1 MRAQAQSGSS
11 AITVWIER
19 ADGTILRGRA
29 QTVSA
34 RGARVLLPGRCALL
48 PDEPVVLR
56 VCFSPERPTV
66 AASAQVRWARQLGE
80 VDCGLDWDLGT
91 VEFSDGGPDH
101 PGAFQRP
108 AYR

>member
-1 MRAQAQSGSS
+1 MQVQAASGTSS
-11 AITVWIER
+11 ITVWIER

-29 QTVSA
+29 ETVSA
-34 RGARVLLPGRCALL
+34 RGARVVLPGRCAFL

-66 AASAQVRWARQLGE
+66 AASAQVRWARPLGNS

-91 VEFSDGGPDH
+91 VEFH
-101 PGAFQRP
+101 
-108 AYR
+108 